1 MDDNSIKGN
10 ISALR
15 EESDIS
21 QTEMAI
27 RLGIDRNTYR
37 KIEKGET
44 RLLNGRVADI
54 ARELG
59 VSTEKLV
66 LGYDPAGP
74 GIDSRVEDYKE
85 AFRQREQALVEN
97 YEHKLEELRREI
109 KGLRELS
116 DTLKEQVKDKN
127 AIISFLRGQKSDNG

>member
-37 KIEKGET
+37 KIERGET
-44 RLLNGRVADI
+44 RILNGRVADI

-74 GIDSRVEDYKE
+74 GPDSRLEDCRE

-97 YEHKLEELRREI
+97 YEHKIEELRREI
-109 KGLRELS
+109 RGLRELS
-116 DTLKEQVKDKN
+116 DTLKEQIKDKN

>member
-37 KIEKGET
+37 KIERGET
-44 RLLNGRVADI
+44 RILNGRVADI

-66 LGYDPAGP
+66 LGYDADGP
-74 GIDSRVEDYKE
+74 GTDSRLEDCRE

-97 YEHKLEELRREI
+97 YEHKIEELRREI
-109 KGLRELS
+109 RGLRELS
-116 DTLKEQVKDKN
+116 DTLKEQIKDKN